1 MDTKVNYVITTWSGP
16 RREPNLS
23 YLKNHLIN
31 LLTLKHNLSQITI
44 VKPIVEG
51 CNMSYYEI
59 DTLINKFNCDVK
71 ILEKYDNMG
80 QSYGQFFH
88 AYETYKNEFDYYIF
102 VEDDYMVDIDHFDKI
117 LVDEF
122 VSQEVDGFLCSY
134 CGPTPT
140 DPVGGASISN
150 GMISTNCMSKIYDL
164 FPNPI
169 QKINDREGYMS
180 HINFEKLIWESNL
193 HFKDISKK
201 YRVPYFG
208 TYVIEYGRT
217 DTDESIFIP
226 HQLFNPKIKFR
237 SMEVDDLSD
246 FLEIRNLSKEFL
258 HNNSSFTLDQATS
271 WFNRDKPK
279 FYIIE
284 LGETIIGYFRT
295 SNWEKGISL
304 YIGCDVHPDFRGFGL
319 GYLSYVKF
327 IKKLYD
333 EFEVDNISLEVLDTN
348 IRAKNLYSKLG
359 FKEIGISDEKIIRDG
374 IHVNSIIM
382 TLEKKYFHYE

>member
-31 LLTLKHNLSQITI
+31 LLSLKHNLSQITI
-44 VKPIVEG
+44 VKPIVDG
-51 CNMSYYEI
+51 CNMSYYEV
-59 DTLINKFNCDVK
+59 DNLISKFNCDVK

-88 AYETYKNEFDYYIF
+88 TYETYKNEFDYYIF

-134 CGPTPT
+134 SGPTPS
-140 DPVGGASISN
+140 DPIGGASISN
-150 GMISTNCMSKIYDL
+150 GIISTNCMSKIYDL

-169 QKINDREGYMS
+169 QKINDREGYMCQM
-180 HINFEKLIWESNL
+180 NFSKLIWESNL

-217 DTDESIFIP
+217 DTDESLFIP
-226 HQLFNPKIKFR
+226 HQLFNPKVKFR
-237 SMEVDDLSD
+237 KMEVSDLPT

-258 HNNSSFTLDQATS
+258 HNNSSFTLDQAIS
-271 WFNRDKPK
+271 WFNKDKPK
-279 FYIIE
+279 FFIIE
-284 LGETIIGYFRT
+284 LGETTIGYFRT
-295 SNWEKGISL
+295 SNSESGIGL
-304 YIGCDVHPDFRGFGL
+304 YIGCDIHPDFRGFGL

-333 EFEVDNISLEVLDTN
+333 EFNFQTISLEVLETN
-348 IRAKNLYSKLG
+348 TRALNLYTKLG
-359 FKEIGISDEKIIRDG
+359 FEKVGISDEKIIRDG
-374 IHVNSIIM
+374 NTINSIIM
-382 TLEKKYFHYE
+382 SLDKKTFLL

>member
-1 MDTKVNYVITTWSGP
+1 M
-16 RREPNLS
+16 
-23 YLKNHLIN
+23 
-31 LLTLKHNLSQITI
+31 
-44 VKPIVEG
+44 
-51 CNMSYYEI
+51 
-59 DTLINKFNCDVK
+59 
-71 ILEKYDNMG
+71 
-80 QSYGQFFH
+80 
-88 AYETYKNEFDYYIF
+88 
-102 VEDDYMVDIDHFDKI
+102 
-117 LVDEF
+117 
-122 VSQEVDGFLCSY
+122 
-134 CGPTPT
+134 
-140 DPVGGASISN
+140 
-150 GMISTNCMSKIYDL
+150 
-164 FPNPI
+164 
-169 QKINDREGYMS
+169 
-180 HINFEKLIWESNL
+180 NFSKLIWESNL

-237 SMEVDDLSD
+237 PMEVDDLSN

-258 HNNSSFTLDQATS
+258 HNNSSFTLDQATI

-284 LGETIIGYFRT
+284 LGGTIIGYFRT

-304 YIGCDVHPDFRGFGL
+304 YIGCDIHPDFRGFGL

-333 EFEVDNISLEVLDTN
+333 EFEVDNINLEVLDTN
-348 IRAKNLYSKLG
+348 IRAKNLYTKLG

-374 IHVNSIIM
+374 NTINSIIM
-382 TLEKKYFHYE
+382 TLKKKYFHYG

>member
-1 MDTKVNYVITTWSGP
+1 
-16 RREPNLS
+16 
-23 YLKNHLIN
+23 
-31 LLTLKHNLSQITI
+31 
-44 VKPIVEG
+44 
-51 CNMSYYEI
+51 
-59 DTLINKFNCDVK
+59 
-71 ILEKYDNMG
+71 LEKYDNMG

-102 VEDDYMVDIDHFDKI
+102 VEDDYMVDIDYFDKI

-122 VSQEVDGFLCSY
+122 VNQEVDGFLCSY
-134 CGPTPT
+134 SGSTPG
-140 DPVGGASISN
+140 DPIGGSSISN
-150 GMISTNCMSKIYDL
+150 GIISTNSMSKIYDI

-169 QKINDREGYMS
+169 QKINDQEGYMCQM
-180 HINFEKLIWESNL
+180 NFSKLIWESNL

-237 SMEVDDLSD
+237 PMEVDDLSK

-258 HNNSSFTLDQATS
+258 HNNSSFTLDQATI
-271 WFNRDKPK
+271 WFNGDKPK

-284 LGETIIGYFRT
+284 LGGTIIGYFRT
-295 SNWEKGISL
+295 SNWEKGVSL
-304 YIGCDVHPDFRGFGL
+304 YIGCDIHPDFRGFGL

-333 EFEVDNISLEVLDTN
+333 EFEVDNINLEVLDTN
-348 IRAKNLYSKLG
+348 IRAKNLYTKLG

-374 IHVNSIIM
+374 NTINSIIM
-382 TLEKKYFHYE
+382 TLKKKYFHYG